1 MGASPIDRFLGQLV
15 EGLGRGDDR
24 GLLVVV
30 ALHHRALELLDDLD
44 ALARVGVVANDVAQ
58 ADKLRAGLRARV
70 REHGLK
76 RLEVGMDV
84 AENGKSHR

>member
-1 MGASPIDRFLGQLV
+1 MSF
-15 EGLGRGDDR
+15 
-24 GLLVVV
+24 
-30 ALHHRALELLDDLD
+30 D
-44 ALARVGVVANDVAQ
+44 ALARVGVVANDVTE